1 MNDAPSPAPT
11 LAERRER
18 LALAC
23 ELDRLRLRLALRPP
37 GRPAG
42 LASLA
47 GADSALSLAGKALS
61 VAGFFP
67 GKIGRWARRLALGSE
82 VLGAFKPFIR

>member
-1 MNDAPSPAPT
+1 MSEIPPAMPT

-37 GRPAG
+37 ARPA
-42 LASLA
+42 ALA
-47 GADSALSLAGKALS
+47 GADTALSLAGKALS

-67 GKIGRWARRLALGSE
+67 GKIGRWARRLSLGSE
-82 VLGAFKPFIR
+82 LLGAFNPFAR